1 MCPFYIRRKHYPK
14 LEKPA
19 VQNIAVCE
27 NQDKQRKSSDHWKLL
42 KTLFLKKSKRGWC
55 KKKKK
60 KKTERLT
67 EIQVLTKDF
76 ASYKIRYN
84 SLRKRK

>member
-27 NQDKQRKSSDHWKLL
+27 NQDKQRKSSDHWKLI
-42 KTLFLKKSKRGWC
+42 KTFFFKKIKWGFW